1 MEWLAHISRKLIE
14 LGYTNIITR
23 TRKELD
29 LLNLSKII
37 DFFIL
42 ERPEYVFLCAAK
54 VGGIK
59 ANVDFLR
66 ISYTKTLL
74 YKIT

>member
-1 MEWLAHISRKLIE
+1 MERIHNYKNKKR
-14 LGYTNIITR
+14 
-23 TRKELD
+23 LD

-54 VGGIK
+54 VGIK
-59 ANVDFLR
+59 ANVDFIYENL
-66 ISYTKTLL
+66 
-74 YKIT
+74 